1 MVIKVLYADIA
12 VSTMLSLAVFQ
23 QPTNVAETVHLPHL
37 ILRVCFILFL
47 SPFFFCFV

>member
-37 ILRVCFILFL
+37 IRGFSSWISNARL
-47 SPFFFCFV
+47 